1 MGTKSHDSF
10 GVYTY
15 LSNST
20 RLERVE
26 ETSPVLCPHD
36 PTRHVLTL
44 SLPARDYLPREYRD
58 VSYQIESPG
67 NTQSNLFQL
76 YPELEQAFRVKPL
89 EPYEKNQ
96 LQQEADKDYILSESP
111 ESDISGANEDDFYDI
126 PLGVPDEVSMREVSL
141 LQHSSTTSN
150 IRASSLSLEQLSK
163 TMYIYLREQGSGRLH
178 SSAVGRQGG
187 SQQVSLG
194 PGCLYKGIIVHELMH
209 AVGFWHE
216 QSRGDRDHFVTVL
229 WDNIQRGETT
239 HRERGE
245 TTHREV
251 GQHTERWDNT
261 QRGGDNTQRG
271 GTTHREVGQH
281 TQRWDNTQRGMEFN
295 FYKFSSRVMQDLDTA
310 YDTISSSLFFGYARA
325 VRFAR
330 SSSPLAVCGWLRTA
344 STRLVRRVVWLV
356 DSLWFQTH
364 VHARRL
370 FTSLW
375 LSGGQTFY
383 RWRNFSRP
391 REGLFICGEFSG
403 SVMHYGMYSFSKDRR
418 SPTIIPKRENTVL
431 LGQRRG
437 FSQTDIVKV
446 NRLYECGSGVAPTS
460 PTVPVGA
467 KPVVCS
473 DNHRYCRHWYNT
485 GECKTNPTWMAINCA
500 RSCTQCA
507 VKCEDHN
514 QHCERWATIG
524 ECAKN
529 PDYMNIYCARACG
542 ACSDGG
548 STSCEDRSQHCK
560 YWAKSGQC
568 QENPRYML
576 QHCRRAC
583 RMC

>member
-1 MGTKSHDSF
+1 
-10 GVYTY
+10 
-15 LSNST
+15 
-20 RLERVE
+20 
-26 ETSPVLCPHD
+26 
-36 PTRHVLTL
+36 
-44 SLPARDYLPREYRD
+44 
-58 VSYQIESPG
+58 
-67 NTQSNLFQL
+67 
-76 YPELEQAFRVKPL
+76 
-89 EPYEKNQ
+89 
-96 LQQEADKDYILSESP
+96 
-111 ESDISGANEDDFYDI
+111 
-126 PLGVPDEVSMREVSL
+126 
-141 LQHSSTTSN
+141 
-150 IRASSLSLEQLSK
+150 
-163 TMYIYLREQGSGRLH
+163 
-178 SSAVGRQGG
+178 
-187 SQQVSLG
+187 
-194 PGCLYKGIIVHELMH
+194 
-209 AVGFWHE
+209 
-216 QSRGDRDHFVTVL
+216 
-229 WDNIQRGETT
+229 
-239 HRERGE
+239 
-245 TTHREV
+245 
-251 GQHTERWDNT
+251 
-261 QRGGDNTQRG
+261 
-271 GTTHREVGQH
+271 
-281 TQRWDNTQRGMEFN
+281 MEFN

-310 YDTISSSLFFGYARA
+310 YDTNATTTAPKGVLVGSISGYNECAEFPRPFSLGTPVRCGLPGPPLPSLCAIGCAR
-325 VRFAR
+325 
-330 SSSPLAVCGWLRTA
+330 LRRTWC
-344 STRLVRRVVWLV
+344 V
-356 DSLWFQTH
+356 
-364 VHARRL
+364 ARRL
-370 FTSLW
+370 TLVSD
-375 LSGGQTFY
+375 
-383 RWRNFSRP
+383 SRP
-391 REGLFICGEFSG
+391 CASAVHEPLARAPRIPGWRPTLGTHQFDVGTRNLWWTDLLPLEELFSAPGRTVYMWGVFWLTKLHLRRGG

-418 SPTIIPKRENTVL
+418 SPTILPKRENTVL

>member
-1 MGTKSHDSF
+1 MTAL
-10 GVYTY
+10 VT
-15 LSNST
+15 
-20 RLERVE
+20 V
-26 ETSPVLCPHD
+26 VLMVAFIL
-36 PTRHVLTL
+36 RTL

-89 EPYEKNQ
+89 EPYEKNH
-96 LQQEADKDYILSESP
+96 LQQEADKDNILSDSP

-126 PLGVPDEVSMREVSL
+126 PLGVPDEERNAIRDLGLRWSRGIVPYVISASFSIYERSVIAAAFL
-141 LQHSSTTSN
+141 DYFQHSCIKFVPRTT
-150 IRASSLSLEQLSK
+150 QQD
-163 TMYIYLREQGSGRLH
+163 YVYLLKGAGC

-239 HRERGE
+239 HREVGQHTEREVRQHTERWNNTQKGETTHREVRQHTERWDNIQRGE
-245 TTHREV
+245 TTHRELAA
-251 GQHTERWDNT
+251 
-261 QRGGDNTQRG
+261 
-271 GTTHREVGQH
+271 
-281 TQRWDNTQRGMEFN
+281 F
-295 FYKFSSRVMQDLDTA
+295 QDITNVPSFLVPFLWVRA
-310 YDTISSSLFFGYARA
+310 CGA

-375 LSGGQTFY
+375 LSGGRTFY

-391 REGLFICGEFSG
+391 QEGLFIC

-467 KPVVCS
+467 KP
-473 DNHRYCRHWYNT
+473 
-485 GECKTNPTWMAINCA
+485 
-500 RSCTQCA
+500 A